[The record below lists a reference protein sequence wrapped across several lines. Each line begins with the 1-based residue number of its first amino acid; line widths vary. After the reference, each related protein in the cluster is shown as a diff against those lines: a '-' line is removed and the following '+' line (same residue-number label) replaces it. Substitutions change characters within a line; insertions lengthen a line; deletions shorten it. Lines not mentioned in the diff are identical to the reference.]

1 MTVKELFE
9 FAKKYNFEDAELY
22 FNAGYYC
29 EVNHAILNVDKDF
42 PEQNKI
48 TLSE

>member
-1 MTVKELFE
+1 MTIKELFE

-48 TLSE
+48 ILSE

>member
-9 FAKKYNFEDAELY
+9 FAKNYNLENAELQ
-22 FNAGYYC
+22 FHCGYHC
-29 EVNHAILNVDKDF
+29 NVNHAVLDVDKDF

-48 TLSE
+48 ILSE